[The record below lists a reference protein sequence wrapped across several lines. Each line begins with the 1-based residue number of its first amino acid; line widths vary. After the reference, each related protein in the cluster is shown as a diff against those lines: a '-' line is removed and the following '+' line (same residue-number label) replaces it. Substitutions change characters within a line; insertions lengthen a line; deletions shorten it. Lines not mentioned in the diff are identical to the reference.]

1 MDVVDSFIAGLYVL
15 MESEYTSFEPSGT
28 AIDSIYYSLDT
39 IVTNGAGRVIPVT
52 ARTKTIGFFIFR
64 NLRISVTV

>member
-1 MDVVDSFIAGLYVL
+1 MDVVDSFFAGLYVL

-39 IVTNGAGRVIPVT
+39 IDRENEDDWILYIQ
-52 ARTKTIGFFIFR
+52 K
-64 NLRISVTV
+64 S